1 MKTMARKL
9 LSVLLA
15 LLLLVAV
22 PCHAR
27 PAPQHTAKSAARE
40 KSSVVDYGITAIY
53 NFGDSLSDTGNLLRE
68 GDATGVLQHTTSL
81 PYGSAI
87 GGATGRCSDGY
98 LMIDYLAKDLGLP
111 LLSPYLDKGADIV
124 HGVNFAVAGATALD
138 AAALASKGVSV
149 PHTNTSLAVQLQ
161 QFKDFMSANTRSPQ
175 EIRDKLAR
183 SLVMVGEI
191 GGNDYNY
198 AFAANKPAAG
208 GARNLYNFGRVATAV
223 VEAVALVPDVV
234 RSVTDAAREVLDMGA
249 TRVVIPGNFPLGCV
263 PSYMSAAG
271 ETDPAAYDANG
282 CLAALNL
289 FSQMHNV
296 LLQQGIRELRRD
308 YPGATIAYADYFY
321 AYVRMLRDAGKTG
334 FDEAAVTKACCGAG
348 GGAYNVDMDRMCG
361 APGASVC
368 ERPDERISWDGVHL
382 TQRAYRVMTDLL
394 YHKGF
399 ASPAPVEFPR
409 P

>member
-1 MKTMARKL
+1 MTTVARIL
-9 LSVLLA
+9 LSVLVA
-15 LLLLVAV
+15 LLLVAG

-27 PAPQHTAKSAARE
+27 PAPQHTTAKSAASA
-40 KSSVVDYGITAIY
+40 KAAVDGITAIY

-68 GDATGVLQHTTSL
+68 GGATGVLQHTTSL

-98 LMIDYLAKDLGLP
+98 LMIDFLAKDLGLP
-111 LLSPYLDKGADIV
+111 LLNPYLDKGADDFT
-124 HGVNFAVAGATALD
+124 HGANFAVAGATALD
-138 AAALASKGVSV
+138 AAALATRGVSV
-149 PHTNTSLAVQLQ
+149 PHTNSSLAVQLQ
-161 QFKDFMSANTRSPQ
+161 RFKDLMSATTRSPQ
-175 EIRDKLAR
+175 EVRERLAR

-208 GARNLYNFGRVATAV
+208 GAHNLYNFGRVATGV
-223 VEAVALVPDVV
+223 VEALALVPDVV
-234 RSVTDAAREVLDMGA
+234 RSVTGAARELLDMGA

-263 PSYMSAAG
+263 PSYMSAAN

-296 LLQQGIRELRRD
+296 LLQQGIRELRRS
-308 YPGATIAYADYFY
+308 YPAATIAYADYFY

-334 FDEAAVTKACCGAG
+334 FDEGAVTKACCGAG
-348 GGAYNVDMDRMCG
+348 GGKYNVDMDRMCG

-368 ERPDERISWDGVHL
+368 ARPDERISWDGVHL
-382 TQRAYRVMTDLL
+382 TQHAYRVMTDLL

-399 ASPAPVEFPR
+399 ASPAPVEFQR
-409 P
+409 S